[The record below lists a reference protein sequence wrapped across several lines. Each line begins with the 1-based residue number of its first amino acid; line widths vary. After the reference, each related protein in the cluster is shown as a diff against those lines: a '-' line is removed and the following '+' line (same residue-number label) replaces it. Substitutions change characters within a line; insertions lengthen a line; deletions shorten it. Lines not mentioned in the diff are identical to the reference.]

1 MKKIVLAVAIICIA
15 PLQVAKALAAEVAW
29 MYTQHREYGAGQT
42 VNRLGF
48 GLVDDQYHYLTDDA
62 SVKEVTLINPAGM
75 PASLSPLK
83 FGSVYEIYG
92 TYDAKNSRWH
102 YTKNWEFD
110 SWFSSDISAP
120 LTPGIYRLAVST
132 ADGQT
137 AERAFEFKKQVDL
150 PIVDS
155 RSIQLKADRYA
166 NLIWT
171 WKVPVELGFLSLASG
186 TRARASIE
194 IYRGPQNTGYF
205 SIILPSH
212 MGYAFIPKDVVEIL
226 DQKGNRFEL
235 KVSLETRDENNR
247 TYSKPFAV
255 EGSLSK
261 AAESSV
267 SESSSSE

>member
-1 MKKIVLAVAIICIA
+1 MKKIILIVVCAVSLAGANTW
-15 PLQVAKALAAEVAW
+15 AAEVAW
-29 MYTQHREYGAGQT
+29 MYTQHREYGAGRT

-48 GLVDDQYHYLTDDA
+48 GLIDDQYHYLTDDA
-62 SVKEVTLINPAGM
+62 SVKEVKLINPAGM
-75 PASLSPLK
+75 KVGLSPVK

-102 YTKNWEFD
+102 YSKNWEFD
-110 SWFSSDISAP
+110 SWFGSAISAP

-132 ADGQT
+132 TDGKT
-137 AERAFEFKKQVDL
+137 AERAFEFEKQVDL
-150 PIVDS
+150 PIVDN
-155 RSIQLKADRYA
+155 RSMQLKADQYG

-171 WKVPVELGFLSLASG
+171 WHVPVELGFLSLASR

-194 IYRGPQNTGYF
+194 IYHDRQNTGYF
-205 SIILPSH
+205 SIILPAH
-212 MGYAFIPKDVVEIL
+212 MGYVFIPQDVVDVL

-235 KVSLETRDENNR
+235 KVSLETRGKDNR

-255 EGSLSK
+255 EGPLSK

-267 SESSSSE
+267 SGSSSPE

>member
-1 MKKIVLAVAIICIA
+1 MKQIILVVVCLVTLTA
-15 PLQVAKALAAEVAW
+15 ANTLAAEVAW

-48 GLVDDQYHYLTDDA
+48 ALVDDQYHYLADGAAVRELTLTD
-62 SVKEVTLINPAGM
+62 PGGM
-75 PASLSPLK
+75 AVSLSPLK

-92 TYDAKNSRWH
+92 IYDSKNSRWH

-132 ADGQT
+132 ADGKT
-137 AERAFEFKKQVDL
+137 AERAFEFEKQVDL

-155 RSIQLKADRYA
+155 RSIQLKADQYA

-171 WKVPVELGFLSLASG
+171 WKVPVELGFLSLESR
-186 TRARASIE
+186 TQARASIE
-194 IYRGPQNTGYF
+194 IYHDQQNTGYF
-205 SIILPSH
+205 SIILPAH
-212 MGYAFIPKDVVEIL
+212 MGYVFIPRDVVDVL

-235 KVSLETRDENNR
+235 IVSLETRDKNNR

-255 EGSLSK
+255 EGPLSRAPK
-261 AAESSV
+261 SSV
-267 SESSSSE
+267 SGSSSPE